1 MAKPE
6 GEEWQL
12 PKTLRQQRLKQ
23 PLDGST
29 GSPRRLP
36 RGLSHPPPQRL
47 DVSINSTR
55 RLPPP
60 ASPKYDKL
68 KFGCACIESIVGF
81 GGGARQ
87 GGGGRFHAAPPN
99 DSASKLSNRFSTCL
113 SPSDILPRRDST
125 RATTPA
131 NATVGATRQGLTRAL
146 SGETSLLDVATD
158 GIEESPL
165 PIERLRQQTLK

>member
-36 RGLSHPPPQRL
+36 LALGHPPPQRL

-113 SPSDILPRRDST
+113 SPSDIIPRSDST

-131 NATVGATRQGLTRAL
+131 NSSCRFSRQF
-146 SGETSLLDVATD
+146 
-158 GIEESPL
+158 SPQKIMHVQSQV
-165 PIERLRQQTLK
+165 PV